1 MTLKVL
7 VTGGVGFIGGH
18 VVDRL
23 INEGYDV
30 RVFDN
35 LSTGKQTSI
44 QGHLSSVRFAPHF
57 LFEAKKCVFR
67 IHSLFKLSKILNIIN
82 IMDWR
87 GATV

>member
-1 MTLKVL
+1 MPLKVL
-7 VTGGVGFIGGH
+7 VTGGAGFTGSP

-23 INEGYDV
+23 INEGYAV

-35 LSTGKQTSI
+35 SSTRKLNNI
-44 QGHLSSVRFAPHF
+44 QQHLSSVRFAPHF

-67 IHSLFKLSKILNIIN
+67 IHILFKLSKILNTIN
-82 IMDWR
+82 IKDWR